1 MVPPSSLVLSQG
13 WGLIDLLLRASD
25 EHILIVRV
33 PRAQKI
39 NSLHPLLFLG
49 YSIPMP
55 PRPNH
60 HSPKRSRRKSRRGH
74 RMTFSTLWRFTRA
87 RWRMFR
93 AAKKAVLASPPAVR
107 TVVIVSGI
115 LLLWLGVNWAYHALN
130 KPTEVLFPLDHS
142 LNKNPA
148 ETWRQYGAHFRKHA
162 TSVMTPELLAALA
175 QVEGGGNPMART
187 YWRWHL
193 TWNPLELYR
202 PASSAVGMYQ
212 ITDGTFQEA
221 TRYCI
226 RNHRVVEDG
235 PWHNP
240 DSCWFNSL
248 YSRVV
253 PSHAIQL
260 TSALL
265 DRSVTSV
272 VGPRRIGTVT
282 LRKKQNLAAVI
293 HLCGTGA
300 GHAYASRG
308 FRLTHRQRCGDHEVR
323 DYLERV
329 NAMTHQFTRLAA
341 AS

>member
-1 MVPPSSLVLSQG
+1 MPS
-13 WGLIDLLLRASD
+13 
-25 EHILIVRV
+25 
-33 PRAQKI
+33 
-39 NSLHPLLFLG
+39 
-49 YSIPMP
+49 
-55 PRPNH
+55 RPNH
-60 HSPKRSRRKSRRGH
+60 RTPKRPRYRKRRMHRLTFETLRR
-74 RMTFSTLWRFTRA
+74 FVRA
-87 RWRMFR
+87 RWRTFR
-93 AAKKAVLASPPAVR
+93 TARKAVLASPPTVR
-107 TVVIVSGI
+107 AVVIVSGI
-115 LLLWLGVNWAYHALN
+115 LLLWFGVNWAYHAFN
-130 KPTEVLFPLDHS
+130 KPTEVLFPLEHS
-142 LNKNPA
+142 LDKHPA
-148 ETWRQYGAHFRKHA
+148 ETWKQYGSLFRTHA
-162 TSVMTPELLAALA
+162 TSVITAELLAALA
-175 QVEGGGNPMART
+175 QVEGGGNPVART

-193 TWNPLELYR
+193 TWNPLGLYQ

-226 RNHRVVEDG
+226 HNHRVVEDG

-265 DRSVTSV
+265 DRGVASA

-282 LRKKQNLAAVI
+282 LRQKQNLAAVI
-293 HLCGTGA
+293 HLCGAGA

-323 DYLERV
+323 NYLGRV
-329 NAMTHQFTRLAA
+329 NAMTYQFARLAA
-341 AS
+341 ANS